1 MKELLTERALAF
13 ARRLVKIESI
23 TYHER
28 ECAEE
33 LAKILSGF
41 GFQASIDDGNN
52 VIARLPGRDPSAK
65 KLLFIGHHDT
75 VDLGDLA
82 EWDFPPLEAIVE
94 NGRLHGRG
102 SNDEKG
108 GLAGFLAAVE
118 TLLATGETPEGD
130 LLLVSTR
137 EEISDI
143 EERGIVRVLRR
154 GLQADACIC
163 LEPTETRMMLG
174 HRGRA
179 VTDFRVRGR
188 AAHASLPAR
197 GVNAVSSAARLILAL
212 NQMELPG
219 TDPDWQGTQAV
230 TMITGGVKDN
240 IVPEECRLSTDR
252 RILDGEDEHTLAR
265 EYQAVIDR
273 LQKEDPAF
281 RAEFQIRP
289 PYYAARTDGDDDF
302 VKTMKQIFEEA
313 GLPAEPE
320 IFPGH
325 TDSEWIINDLGIP
338 CVIVG
343 PGSLS
348 TAHTAHEYVPVEDLG
363 AVADVYYRLL
373 RCFWD

>member
-33 LAKILSGF
+33 LAKILTGF

-143 EERGIVRVLRR
+143 EERGNVRVLRR

-163 LEPTETRMMLG
+163 L
-174 HRGRA
+174 
-179 VTDFRVRGR
+179 
-188 AAHASLPAR
+188 AS
-197 GVNAVSSAARLILAL
+197 
-212 NQMELPG
+212 
-219 TDPDWQGTQAV
+219 T
-230 TMITGGVKDN
+230 
-240 IVPEECRLSTDR
+240 
-252 RILDGEDEHTLAR
+252 
-265 EYQAVIDR
+265 
-273 LQKEDPAF
+273 
-281 RAEFQIRP
+281 
-289 PYYAARTDGDDDF
+289 
-302 VKTMKQIFEEA
+302 
-313 GLPAEPE
+313 
-320 IFPGH
+320 
-325 TDSEWIINDLGIP
+325 
-338 CVIVG
+338 
-343 PGSLS
+343 
-348 TAHTAHEYVPVEDLG
+348 
-363 AVADVYYRLL
+363 
-373 RCFWD
+373 